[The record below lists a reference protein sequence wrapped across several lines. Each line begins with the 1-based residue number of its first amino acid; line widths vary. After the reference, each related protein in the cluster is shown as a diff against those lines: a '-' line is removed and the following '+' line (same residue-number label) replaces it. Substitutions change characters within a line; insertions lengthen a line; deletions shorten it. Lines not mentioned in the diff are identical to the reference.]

1 MKLFSPDSPLMI
13 WLRKITDYMIL
24 SFFWL
29 VASLPVIT
37 FGASTT
43 AMLVAGEKV
52 IRKEEGK
59 LFPVFWTCFRKEFRQ
74 ATLLWLLQIPILAMI
89 LVDMAIVV
97 EPEQHTA
104 LRILLAAAALFM
116 SCWIQLW
123 FGYLGKFRDS
133 IGTLLRNTLKMTVA
147 DFGKTFLLAALVVAV
162 LAGTYALI
170 LLMPPLLPLLW
181 AVYQIL
187 AGKLLSSIF
196 RRYIPEETPGNEP
209 ASE

>member
-1 MKLFSPDSPLMI
+1 MMKLFSPDSPLMI

-29 VASLPVIT
+29 VESLPVIT

-43 AMLVAGEKV
+43 AMLVTGEKV

-59 LFPVFWTCFRKEFRQ
+59 LFPVFWTCFRREFRQ
-74 ATLLWLLQIPILAMI
+74 ATLLWLLQIPILGMI
-89 LVDMAIVV
+89 LVDMAIVM

-104 LRILLAAAALFM
+104 LRILLAAAALFV

-147 DFGKTFLLAALVVAV
+147 DFGKTFFAGGAGGGCVGWHIRPHFTDAAPAAPAV
-162 LAGTYALI
+162 G
-170 LLMPPLLPLLW
+170 
-181 AVYQIL
+181 
-187 AGKLLSSIF
+187 LLSDPCREAAERHFPKIH
-196 RRYIPEETPGNEP
+196 PGRN
-209 ASE
+209 SRQRTGF